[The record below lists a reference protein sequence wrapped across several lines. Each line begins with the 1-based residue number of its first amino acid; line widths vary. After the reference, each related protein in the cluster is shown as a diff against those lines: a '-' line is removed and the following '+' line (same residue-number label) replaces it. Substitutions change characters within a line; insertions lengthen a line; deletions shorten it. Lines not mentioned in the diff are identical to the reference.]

1 MIFNILITLNTI
13 FNKKYFFIFLNKH
26 PQNTIVVCK
35 TEKKN
40 NELMIKTQ
48 SLVTKS

>member
-13 FNKKYFFIFLNKH
+13 FFNKKYFFIFLNKH

-35 TEKKN
+35 TEKK
-40 NELMIKTQ
+40 ISK
-48 SLVTKS
+48 V